1 MANNSSLAANM
12 TAKNRGTSI
21 KPTVDKLTS
30 VAYEYGLSPDALHE
44 LLQVVCHEN
53 HLDQAS
59 LNGIVRTLY
68 PVTKVSRHDVLLV
81 ISALGNGKAKPSL
94 TLQGALLRWLVMV
107 YHVLDAPGVLGQAY
121 PVLFNLL
128 DTGAFRPQLTHVLA
142 LITRRKHVRPFRI
155 QYL

>member
-1 MANNSSLAANM
+1 M
-12 TAKNRGTSI
+12 
-21 KPTVDKLTS
+21 
-30 VAYEYGLSPDALHE
+30 
-44 LLQVVCHEN
+44 
-53 HLDQAS
+53 
-59 LNGIVRTLY
+59 RTLY
-68 PVTKVSRHDVLLV
+68 PVAKVSRDDVLLV

-94 TLQGALLRWLVMV
+94 TLQAALLRWLVMV